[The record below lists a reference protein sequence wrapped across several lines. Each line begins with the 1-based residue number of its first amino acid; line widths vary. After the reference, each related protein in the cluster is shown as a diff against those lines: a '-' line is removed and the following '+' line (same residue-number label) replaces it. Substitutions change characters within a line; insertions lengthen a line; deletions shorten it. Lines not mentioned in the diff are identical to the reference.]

1 MSKPSRLNGDITQK
15 KVQYQNFSV
24 LHATELPQSVE
35 DAVYSKVLWVGVKKY
50 LFQHNLDLCS
60 QYSETGDHKVIEH
73 ILDYKKSHILS
84 TCNLT

>member
-35 DAVYSKVLWVGVKKY
+35 DAVYSKVLSVGVKNY
-50 LFQHNLDLCS
+50 QS
-60 QYSETGDHKVIEH
+60 
-73 ILDYKKSHILS
+73 LS
-84 TCNLT
+84 A